1 MCSFRCRPLF
11 HAGTYLTRGLLWAAF
26 AVTAAVAEAGV
37 VLSNIS
43 AQSTQGYGFSSP
55 VEVGL
60 GFSTGPTAGLI
71 DGLSLGLMKG
81 NAPTATSSITFS
93 VKLYAAGSNDLPV
106 GSPLSQDDNVPA
118 TWTNPIAGQLQQQT
132 FTYTAS
138 SLPNLFATTLAA
150 NSKYVLAIA
159 NDSGTPTFEHY
170 WVTPDA
176 AYATSDGYAFT
187 TMSRFSSGSWSA
199 TPTLDPSAEISVS
212 PVPEPATLALLATGL
227 ATGCSLVR
235 RRRATRSSVT
245 CSP

>member
-1 MCSFRCRPLF
+1 V
-11 HAGTYLTRGLLWAAF
+11 LLWAAF
-26 AVTAAVAEAGV
+26 TATAAVAEAGV

-106 GSPLSQDDNVPA
+106 GSSLSQDDNVPA

-138 SLPNLFATTLAA
+138 SLPNLFGTTLAA

-176 AYATSDGYAFT
+176 AYTTSDGFGFT

-199 TPTLDPSAEISVS
+199 TPTLDPSAAISVS
-212 PVPEPATLALLATGL
+212 PVPEPAAGVLALTGL
-227 ATGCSLVR
+227 AAGVLMIS
-235 RRRATRSSVT
+235 RSRQLRDGAAL
-245 CSP
+245 